1 MACSEKSTGKIFV
14 YDGRGSNK
22 PLHIFDKMHS
32 SPLTQIRLN
41 PQFRVIVSADRSG
54 MLEYWTSLPTEFK
67 FPKNVQWQYK
77 TDTDLYE
84 FAKHKAYPTCL
95 AFSPDGK
102 KMATIASDRKVR
114 IFRFLTGK
122 LMRVFD
128 ESLTVS
134 STLALQC
141 ACLPRRLAHVL
152 VTLVFCFVLFASDVH
167 RTATDEAAAA

>member
-1 MACSEKSTGKIFV
+1 
-14 YDGRGSNK
+14 
-22 PLHIFDKMHS
+22 
-32 SPLTQIRLN
+32 
-41 PQFRVIVSADRSG
+41 

-152 VTLVFCFVLFASDVH
+152 VTLVFCFVLFSSDVH